1 MRNIRSILAASA
13 LACLSLAAQQSPPNT
28 PPTTPPPTPAPAAP
42 QASTIATAAPATGSA
57 AIQGW
62 YTPEISEAVARFPEY
77 VSKSP
82 PFEGTLRISGSNSM
96 SGLLTTL
103 ASAYESIYPGV
114 KVVVKQGG
122 SNKGIAALKSGEC
135 DMASVSRALTE
146 REVKELEAASGL
158 KVFEVPIALDATC
171 IYVNADN
178 PLPSITREQLNGI
191 FSITH
196 SLTKDPIIRW
206 NDLDKRSPLGDEF
219 MPIYVLPESHGT
231 MQAFFD
237 FAMPGEQLTTI
248 LRFIEPGASS
258 VVNAC
263 CAYPTALGISGYSN
277 RQPRARAVPVAE
289 GPGKPSVAPSF
300 RSIRDRSY
308 PIWRPM
314 NLVVLAKDADQL
326 PAMILDFLRFT
337 WSEAGQDACATL
349 GMVVVDIDRAPE
361 LLKDSVQRRFTDS
374 TDAQPKLK

>member
-1 MRNIRSILAASA
+1 MNPLQ
-13 LACLSLAAQQSPPNT
+13 LSLAGLALTCVALAPQSAPKAQAPA
-28 PPTTPPPTPAPAAP
+28 PPPASTPAPAAITP
-42 QASTIATAAPATGSA
+42 GVSGSA
-57 AIQGW
+57 ALQGW
-62 YTPEISEAVARFPEY
+62 YTQEVSDAVAAFPEY
-77 VSKSP
+77 LSKTP

-96 SGLLTTL
+96 AGLLTKL
-103 ASAYESIYPGV
+103 AMDYESVYPGV
-114 KVVVKQGG
+114 KVVVKEGG
-122 SNKGIAALKSGEC
+122 SSKGIQALKAGEC

-146 REVKELEAASGL
+146 AEVKELEAASGL
-158 KVFEVPIALDATC
+158 KVFQVPIALDATC

-178 PLPSITREQLNGI
+178 PLAGITREQLNGI

-206 NDLDKRSPLGDEF
+206 NDLDKKSPLGDQF
-219 MPIYVLPESHGT
+219 MPIYTLPESHGT
-231 MQAFFD
+231 MQAFYE
-237 FAMPGEQLTTI
+237 FAMPGEQLQTI
-248 LRFIEPGASS
+248 MRFTEPGASS

-289 GPGKPSVAPSF
+289 GPGKPFVAPSF

-308 PIWRPM
+308 PMWRPM
-314 NLVVLAKDADQL
+314 NLVVLAKDAEQV
-326 PAMILDFLRFT
+326 PALTRDFLRFT

-349 GMVVVDIDRAPE
+349 GMVVVDLDRAPE
-361 LLKDSVQRRFTDS
+361 LVKDSVRQRFTDS

>member
-1 MRNIRSILAASA
+1 MRPIRSVLVTVA
-13 LACLSLAAQQSPPNT
+13 LACVALAPQSAPTKPSVPT
-28 PPTTPPPTPAPAAP
+28 PPAPVV
-42 QASTIATAAPATGSA
+42 APATGAA

-82 PFEGTLRISGSNSM
+82 PFQGTLRISGSNSM
-96 SGLLTTL
+96 AGLLAML
-103 ASAYESIYPGV
+103 ATAYESIYPGV

-122 SNKGIAALKSGEC
+122 SNKGIAALKAGEC

-146 REVKELEAASGL
+146 TEVKELEASSGL

-178 PLPSITREQLNGI
+178 PVAGITREQLNGI

-196 SLTKDPIIRW
+196 GLTKDPIIRW
-206 NDLDKRSPLGDEF
+206 NDLDKKSPLGDEF

-237 FAMPGEQLTTI
+237 FAMPGEQLQTI
-248 LRFIEPGASS
+248 TRFFEPGPSG

-263 CAYPTALGISGYSN
+263 CAYPAALGISGYAN
-277 RQPRARAVPVAE
+277 RQPRARMLSVSE
-289 GPGKPSVAPSF
+289 GLGKPFVAPSF

-314 NLVVLAKDADQL
+314 NLVVLAKDAKQV
-326 PAMILDFLRFT
+326 PALALDFLRFT
-337 WSEAGQDACATL
+337 WSEAGQDTCATL
-349 GMVVVDIDRAPE
+349 GMVVVDLDRAPE
-361 LLKDSVQRRFTDS
+361 PLKDSVQRRFLDS